1 MYKLKNDLIPV
12 VVGNHFGTPNLSAPT
27 HSYNLRTRNR
37 VSYIV
42 PRLISS
48 EKSIQVCGEK
58 EWNDL
63 PESIKNSTSL
73 KKFKKVMKVTLL
85 ESYNV

>member
-1 MYKLKNDLIPV
+1 MYKLKNNLIPV

-48 EKSIQVCGEK
+48 EKSIQVHGEK

-63 PESIKNSTSL
+63 PEGIKNSTSL
-73 KKFKKVMKVTLL
+73 KQFKKVMKGMLL
-85 ESYNV
+85 DSYNG